1 MPLLRDVVRE
11 ATRRVRRLRRRRASS
26 LALVR
31 AGQNAAVRVMKL
43 GPQSTPDD
51 VQRVRH
57 GGVSTQR
64 RPLAADGL
72 GGRRRP
78 PLVAG
83 QPHVTLRIKKIAER
97 RTIWGAAAP
106 RGPNSP
112 RRAAAAKRIF
122 QGRRRSSRSVPAG
135 FWGLRA
141 GAAHRPDALFCGSAT
156 RPNRTARGSKPTDL
170 VLSGPRVYRL
180 SIDRA
185 GGGRAAASPSST
197 GGTKPWGS
205 LYRCRA
211 ARGAARRRGATV
223 ERLWRRPSARRRV
236 ACGGKV
242 CGGGS
247 TGTRRARR
255 RFLRGAAQVAPQT
268 RPLTRRRS
276 Q

>member
-1 MPLLRDVVRE
+1 MCKCNRTGLFLHGGALGGAVVVVGSATQIGLLTHLHRPSPP
-11 ATRRVRRLRRRRASS
+11 RRRRRLRCRPRIKRRRLSASTP
-26 LALVR
+26 LVR
-31 AGQNAAVRVMKL
+31 AVVDLLRRDITFPLPMVQGARCCFATCPGVLRVGGVRYDGGERRLLAMVRAGRNAAVRVMKL

-122 QGRRRSSRSVPAG
+122 QGAQEGKSQRPGGFLGPSCGCRASTGRAFCRR
-135 FWGLRA
+135 
-141 GAAHRPDALFCGSAT
+141 AT

-170 VLSGPRVYRL
+170 VLSGPSVY
-180 SIDRA
+180 
-185 GGGRAAASPSST
+185 
-197 GGTKPWGS
+197 
-205 LYRCRA
+205 
-211 ARGAARRRGATV
+211 
-223 ERLWRRPSARRRV
+223 
-236 ACGGKV
+236 
-242 CGGGS
+242 
-247 TGTRRARR
+247 
-255 RFLRGAAQVAPQT
+255 
-268 RPLTRRRS
+268 PLC
-276 Q
+276 

>member
-1 MPLLRDVVRE
+1 MLRLRLVTSQDPDPSAFTLGQLELRSQIAVPVRRSRRPHLWCDQHGRHDAAETPRRQASEDTSHFPDGGTGLVPLLCDVVRE

-31 AGQNAAVRVMKL
+31 AGGNAAVRVMKL

-72 GGRRRP
+72 GGGRRP

-106 RGPNSP
+106 RGPNSR

-122 QGRRRSSRSVPAG
+122 QGAQEGKVAASRRVFGAFVRVPRIDRPRFLPQRNAAKSDRPRLQTHRSRS
-135 FWGLRA
+135 
-141 GAAHRPDALFCGSAT
+141 
-156 RPNRTARGSKPTDL
+156 
-170 VLSGPRVYRL
+170 
-180 SIDRA
+180 
-185 GGGRAAASPSST
+185 
-197 GGTKPWGS
+197 
-205 LYRCRA
+205 
-211 ARGAARRRGATV
+211 
-223 ERLWRRPSARRRV
+223 ERS
-236 ACGGKV
+236 
-242 CGGGS
+242 
-247 TGTRRARR
+247 
-255 RFLRGAAQVAPQT
+255 
-268 RPLTRRRS
+268 
-276 Q
+276 

>member
-31 AGQNAAVRVMKL
+31 AGRNAAVRVMKL

-122 QGRRRSSRSVPAG
+122 QGAQEGKSQRPGG
-135 FWGLRA
+135 FLGPSCGCNRIDRTHIC
-141 GAAHRPDALFCGSAT
+141 AA
-156 RPNRTARGSKPTDL
+156 PNAAIRTAGGSKLTDL
-170 VLSGPRVYRL
+170 VLRGPKFTCA
-180 SIDRA
+180 ST
-185 GGGRAAASPSST
+185 AAA
-197 GGTKPWGS
+197 G
-205 LYRCRA
+205 A
-211 ARGAARRRGATV
+211 AARRRAPRPASTAKTQPHYGSLFFGGWPARAA
-223 ERLWRRPSARRRV
+223 ERDRV
-236 ACGGKV
+236 
-242 CGGGS
+242 GGG
-247 TGTRRARR
+247 GPAR
-255 RFLRGAAQVAPQT
+255 
-268 RPLTRRRS
+268 
-276 Q
+276 

>member
-1 MPLLRDVVRE
+1 MVQRACCCIATSPGVLRVGGVRCDGGE
-11 ATRRVRRLRRRRASS
+11 RRL

-31 AGQNAAVRVMKL
+31 AGRNAAVRVMKL

-122 QGRRRSSRSVPAG
+122 QGAQEGKSQRPGGFLGPSCGVPRIVRRA
-135 FWGLRA
+135 FC
-141 GAAHRPDALFCGSAT
+141 AA
-156 RPNRTARGSKPTDL
+156 PNAAIRTARGSKPTDL
-170 VLSGPRVYRL
+170 VLSGPRVY
-180 SIDRA
+180 
-185 GGGRAAASPSST
+185 
-197 GGTKPWGS
+197 
-205 LYRCRA
+205 
-211 ARGAARRRGATV
+211 
-223 ERLWRRPSARRRV
+223 
-236 ACGGKV
+236 
-242 CGGGS
+242 
-247 TGTRRARR
+247 
-255 RFLRGAAQVAPQT
+255 
-268 RPLTRRRS
+268 PLC
-276 Q
+276 

>member
-1 MPLLRDVVRE
+1 MVQRACCCIATSPGVLRVGGVRCDGGE
-11 ATRRVRRLRRRRASS
+11 RRL

-31 AGQNAAVRVMKL
+31 AGRNAAVRVMKL

-122 QGRRRSSRSVPAG
+122 QGAQEGKSQRPGG
-135 FWGLRA
+135 FLGPSCGCSASIGRA
-141 GAAHRPDALFCGSAT
+141 FCAAQNAAI
-156 RPNRTARGSKPTDL
+156 RTARGSKLTDL
-170 VLSGPRVYRL
+170 LLSDPNFTCA
-180 SIDRA
+180 ST
-185 GGGRAAASPSST
+185 AAA
-197 GGTKPWGS
+197 G
-205 LYRCRA
+205 A
-211 ARGAARRRGATV
+211 AARRRAPRPASTAKTQPHYGSLFFGGWPARAA
-223 ERLWRRPSARRRV
+223 ERDRV
-236 ACGGKV
+236 
-242 CGGGS
+242 GGG
-247 TGTRRARR
+247 GPA
-255 RFLRGAAQVAPQT
+255 L
-268 RPLTRRRS
+268 
-276 Q
+276 

>member
-1 MPLLRDVVRE
+1 MRVVVGLPRRYVTFPFLMVQGARCCVATCPGVLRVEGVRCDGGE
-11 ATRRVRRLRRRRASS
+11 RRL

-31 AGQNAAVRVMKL
+31 AGRNAAVRVMKL

-122 QGRRRSSRSVPAG
+122 QGAQEGKVAASRRVFGAFVRVP
-135 FWGLRA
+135 R
-141 GAAHRPDALFCGSAT
+141 
-156 RPNRTARGSKPTDL
+156 
-170 VLSGPRVYRL
+170 
-180 SIDRA
+180 IDR
-185 GGGRAAASPSST
+185 P
-197 GGTKPWGS
+197 
-205 LYRCRA
+205 
-211 ARGAARRRGATV
+211 
-223 ERLWRRPSARRRV
+223 
-236 ACGGKV
+236 
-242 CGGGS
+242 
-247 TGTRRARR
+247 
-255 RFLRGAAQVAPQT
+255 RFLRQRNAAKSDRPRLQT
-268 RPLTRRRS
+268 HRS
-276 Q
+276 RSERS

>member
-1 MPLLRDVVRE
+1 MTFPFLMVQRACCCIATSPGVLRVGGVRCDGGE
-11 ATRRVRRLRRRRASS
+11 RRL

-31 AGQNAAVRVMKL
+31 AGRNAAVRVMKL

-106 RGPNSP
+106 RGPNSR

-122 QGRRRSSRSVPAG
+122 QGAQEGKVAASRRVFGAFVRVPRIDRPRFLPQRNAAKSDRPRLQTHRSRS
-135 FWGLRA
+135 
-141 GAAHRPDALFCGSAT
+141 
-156 RPNRTARGSKPTDL
+156 
-170 VLSGPRVYRL
+170 
-180 SIDRA
+180 
-185 GGGRAAASPSST
+185 
-197 GGTKPWGS
+197 
-205 LYRCRA
+205 
-211 ARGAARRRGATV
+211 
-223 ERLWRRPSARRRV
+223 ERS
-236 ACGGKV
+236 
-242 CGGGS
+242 
-247 TGTRRARR
+247 
-255 RFLRGAAQVAPQT
+255 
-268 RPLTRRRS
+268 
-276 Q
+276 